1 MVSVQVQLL
10 RVLWKNNLWIY
21 CSFHQL
27 ILGFTYHVRTPFKIV
42 STLELGTHFYLVAYL
57 QKTGSTHVRL
67 TRSRAPQVGTTWTCS
82 CSHLRAWLPAE
93 TLRSHKVDSNSWYQ
107 KDLPPCWGMFWICH
121 MDPHQRELQDL
132 VHLLGE
138 VWRKHVASRPRNLGS
153 TSQLRW
159 ALDLPCGMAH
169 ANAQH
174 L

>member
-93 TLRSHKVDSNSWYQ
+93 ALRSRKVDSNSWYQ
-107 KDLPPCWGMFWICH
+107 RLASLLRHVLDLPHGLAPVGAPRPRPPAGWGLKKT
-121 MDPHQRELQDL
+121 R
-132 VHLLGE
+132 
-138 VWRKHVASRPRNLGS
+138 VASRLRNLGS

-159 ALDLPCGMAH
+159 ALDLPRGMAH
-169 ANAQH
+169 ANA
-174 L
+174 